1 MALLISV
8 GVLLA
13 LGLWGYGC
21 HLLTAARSRS
31 ASKEEP
37 KHQSEVTI
45 GSHER
50 MSRGNV
56 EQV

>member
-1 MALLISV
+1 MAFLISV
-8 GVLLA
+8 GLLLA

-31 ASKEEP
+31 PREEEP

-50 MSRGNV
+50 NYRQRGTG
-56 EQV
+56 

>member
-8 GVLLA
+8 GLLLA

-21 HLLTAARSRS
+21 HFLTAARSRS
-31 ASKEEP
+31 PREEEP

-45 GSHER
+45 GRQER
-50 MSRGNV
+50 N
-56 EQV
+56 